1 MALAIQLR
9 FLICEGDLMNIVRWE
24 PYREMEDMFRRYAP
38 FFGRGLGNGKEVTW
52 APSADISETEQEF
65 LIKADLPEVKKED
78 VKISLQNGVITLSG
92 ERKQEKRQKD
102 ENQIRVETFYGAFE
116 RSFALP
122 DNADTAAIRAET
134 KDGVLRIHIPKKEPA
149 KAKSV
154 QIEVK

>member
-1 MALAIQLR
+1 MS
-9 FLICEGDLMNIVRWE
+9 IVRWE
-24 PYREMEDMFRRYAP
+24 PFREMEDMFRRYAP
-38 FFGRGLGNGKEVTW
+38 LLGRGFGEGNGKGATW

-78 VKISLQNGVITLSG
+78 VKISLNNGVITLSG
-92 ERKQEKRQKD
+92 ERKQEMKQKD
-102 ENQIRVETFYGAFE
+102 ENQIRVESFYGTFE

-122 DNADTAAIRAET
+122 DNVDTAGIRAET

-149 KAKSV
+149 KAKPV